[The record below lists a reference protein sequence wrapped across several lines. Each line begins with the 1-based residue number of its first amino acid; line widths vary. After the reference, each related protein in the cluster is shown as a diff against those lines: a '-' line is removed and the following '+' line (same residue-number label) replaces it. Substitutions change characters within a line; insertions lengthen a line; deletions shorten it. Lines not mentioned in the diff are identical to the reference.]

1 MRAVI
6 AALWIIAAST
16 PAVAADSP
24 QQGKL
29 EIQTIAEK
37 EIRIEKPGGKVELVR
52 VPAGKVVPGDD
63 VLYTVRVTNVSKEP
77 VADVVITD
85 PVPKHMSYRDGTATG
100 TNTQVTFSVDGGATY
115 AVPGEL
121 EVAEADGTLRPAT
134 ASDYTHIRWKL
145 VDQLHPGQSRLVRF
159 RAKLQ

>member
-6 AALWIIAAST
+6 ATLWIVAGST
-16 PAVAADSP
+16 LALAADSP
-24 QQGKL
+24 QGKL

-37 EIRIEKPGGKVELVR
+37 EIRIEKRNGKVELVR

-63 VLYTVRVTNVSKEP
+63 VLYTVRVTNISKEP
-77 VADVVITD
+77 VADVVVTD
-85 PVPKHMSYRDGTATG
+85 PVPEHMSYRDGTATG
-100 TNTQVTFSVDGGATY
+100 TNTEITFSVDGGTTY
-115 AVPGEL
+115 AVPGKL
-121 EVAEADGTLRPAT
+121 EVTEADGTLRPAM

-145 VDQLHPGQSRLVRF
+145 VDQLHPGPSRLVRF